1 VGRCISLSLLV
12 LSVVYFGTRVA
23 NYFELKDART
33 AAMQSFNL
41 SEQKLQLKFEN
52 IAMLHIVTIVHSIT
66 CIIISGVVAKTMRS
80 QSYIDR
86 RQYFLVLG
94 MTASVSVIY
103 FFALIYVGY
112 KGTLG
117 HTDDYEVLI
126 ILESV
131 LDVIG
136 SLSNDTVSFL
146 FALLMNFLIL
156 VGLFSLNLCS
166 AYLVEIAK
174 AIEQRRT
181 GGRNKNELE
190 LNSFSVGGRE
200 DHQV

>member
-1 VGRCISLSLLV
+1 MGRCISLSLLV

-33 AAMQSFNL
+33 AAMQSFNV